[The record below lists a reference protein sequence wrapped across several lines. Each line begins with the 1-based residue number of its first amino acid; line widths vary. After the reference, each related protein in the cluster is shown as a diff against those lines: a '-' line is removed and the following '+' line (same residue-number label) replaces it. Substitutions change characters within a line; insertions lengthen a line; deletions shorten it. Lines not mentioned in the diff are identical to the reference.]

1 MVIAFDS
8 LPLRA
13 VCEDANQ
20 ADSDLG
26 PVVARTLR
34 SRLADLRAATSPADL
49 VAGRPRV
56 VVDGDREYME
66 LSVGE
71 GFRIL
76 FEANHVNNPRDT
88 ASRIDWAKVSRIKI
102 VGIRNDSSHK

>member
-1 MVIAFDS
+1 
-8 LPLRA
+8 
-13 VCEDANQ
+13 
-20 ADSDLG
+20 
-26 PVVARTLR
+26 
-34 SRLADLRAATSPADL
+34 
-49 VAGRPRV
+49 
-56 VVDGDREYME
+56 ME